1 MDSTNNGVVS
11 AGSVLTSTIEP
22 MITTQTST
30 KHSKRAKI
38 TDCSSD
44 CSSDTDLT
52 YNTVTNGRGLSK
64 GKRKKLTINT
74 KCSNQ
79 ATVLS
84 SLDVNTSSQLS
95 KSAAIDEAIERV
107 LSQSRSDST
116 VVSDTE
122 TTREI
127 KELRL
132 IINRQNSIIEN
143 VVSRLNF
150 ILTMFNI
157 EEVSMDTLCSSA
169 NNSNEAS
176 SICGT
181 LPVNQW
187 PALPSQSAT
196 DHQAGQSIPVI
207 NNTSTKQSYST
218 VASQPKET
226 QKQFTKLRQSLVAA
240 VYIDQRDRD
249 NRSSSFIISGL
260 PTSADRSD
268 TSIVK
273 ELCLNEFH
281 VDIDIVNT
289 KRLGKTSTSTTSSS
303 SSMVKVQ
310 PVLVNVRN
318 AEHAKL
324 IITSARRLRQSA
336 VHLIRENVFIN
347 PNLAKADFFTATY
360 ELRCRYR
367 QTAARRSTTG
377 DHSVG
382 HAAAINQQPSAI
394 RSSSPRSMSVQAAVL
409 NAAVPAFVP
418 NATTSS
424 SSS

>member
-1 MDSTNNGVVS
+1 MDSTNNGVVA
-11 AGSVLTSTIEP
+11 AGSVLTSTIEQ
-22 MITTQTST
+22 MVTTQTS
-30 KHSKRAKI
+30 SKRSKI

-44 CSSDTDLT
+44 TDSN
-52 YNTVTNGRGLSK
+52 YDTVTIGRKSSK
-64 GKRKKLTINT
+64 GKRKKLTNND
-74 KCSNQ
+74 KSSYQ
-79 ATVLS
+79 STVVFS
-84 SLDVNTSSQLS
+84 PDVNTSSQLS

-107 LSQSRSDST
+107 LSQSRSESI

-150 ILTMFNI
+150 MLSMFNI
-157 EEVSMDTLCSSA
+157 EEVSMATLCSSA
-169 NNSNEAS
+169 DNSQEAS
-176 SICGT
+176 SNCGT

-187 PALPSQSAT
+187 PALPSQPAT
-196 DHQAGQSIPVI
+196 DHHAVQSIQAI
-207 NNTSTKQSYST
+207 TNTSTKQSYST

-226 QKQFTKLRQSLVAA
+226 HQQFTKLRQSLVAA
-240 VYIDQRDRD
+240 VYIDQRERD

-260 PTSADRSD
+260 PTSAVHSD

-273 ELCLNEFH
+273 ELCSNEFH

-289 KRLGKTSTSTTSSS
+289 KRLGKASTSTTSSS
-303 SSMVKVQ
+303 SSLVKVQ
-310 PVLVNVRN
+310 PVLVHVRN

-324 IITSARRLRQSA
+324 IISSARRLRQSA
-336 VHLIRENVFIN
+336 VPLIRENVFIN
-347 PNLAKADFFTATY
+347 PNLTKAEATAAY
-360 ELRCRYR
+360 ELRCRHR

-382 HAAAINQQPSAI
+382 HAAINQQPAAMPSGL
-394 RSSSPRSMSVQAAVL
+394 PGSMPVQAAIL

-424 SSS
+424 SS